1 MQQAEIGVVGGSGL
15 YQMDGLEGI
24 EEVTVN
30 TPFGDPS
37 DNFIV
42 GKLMGRKVAFLSRHR
57 RGHAVQPSD
66 INFRANI
73 YGMKKLGVSRIISVS
88 AVGSMK
94 EDIHPEDIVIPD
106 QFYDNTKRRISTFFG
121 DGIVAHVSL
130 ADPVCSDLAGILY
143 NSAVKI
149 GAKVHNGGVYI
160 CIEGPQFSSRGE
172 SYIYK
177 NWGVDI
183 IGMTNVTEAK
193 LAREAELCYS
203 TIALVTDYDCWHMEE
218 EAVTTDAI
226 IAILNK
232 NVDISKKI
240 IKEAVG
246 RVSTDSGC
254 GCRNA
259 LKDAIITSR
268 EGIPSETREKLGLI
282 IGKYIK

>member
-1 MQQAEIGVVGGSGL
+1 MQAAEIGVLGGSGL
-15 YQMDGLEGI
+15 YQMEGLEGI
-24 EEVTVN
+24 EEVKVD
-30 TPFGDPS
+30 TPFGPPS

-42 GKLMGRKVAFLSRHR
+42 GRLMGRKVAFLSRHR
-57 RGHAVQPSD
+57 RGHAIQPSD

-94 EDIHPEDIVIPD
+94 EDIHPGEIVIPD
-106 QFYDNTKRRISTFFG
+106 QFYDNTRRRISTFFG

-130 ADPVCSDLAGILY
+130 ADPVCRDLYVTLYQSAAGIG
-143 NSAVKI
+143 S
-149 GAKVHNGGVYI
+149 KVHKGGVYI

-172 SYIYK
+172 SHIYK

-203 TIALVTDYDCWHMEE
+203 TIALVTDYDCWHQEE

-226 IAILNK
+226 MEILNK
-232 NVDISKKI
+232 NVGISKQI
-240 IKEAVG
+240 IRDAIG
-246 RVSTDSGC
+246 RISSDPDC

-259 LKDAIITSR
+259 LRDAIITSR
-268 EGIPSETREKLGLI
+268 DGIPSEAKERLGLI